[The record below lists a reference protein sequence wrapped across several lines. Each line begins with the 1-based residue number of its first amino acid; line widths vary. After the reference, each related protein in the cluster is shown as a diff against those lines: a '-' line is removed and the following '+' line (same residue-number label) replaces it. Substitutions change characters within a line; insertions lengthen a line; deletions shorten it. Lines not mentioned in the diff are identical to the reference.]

1 MGKQRKNNK
10 ETTVSD
16 VEKKDEQLPDTTEQT
31 GETNG
36 PDDRDV
42 GQEPGTEG
50 PVGEASADEGDGET
64 EGPDDS
70 DFGEEPPASGSEDE
84 AGVDQGEQI
93 VIDDTRQPEAPAQEE
108 PAPETVTSLAQL
120 ATAND
125 KPAFVEPKSDEADA
139 IINYIREYV
148 VKMDPSKYNDAK
160 TGVPA
165 QARLYRMI
173 VALMKLEF
181 TSFKSGMDQLLSLIH
196 EYRAAAFNDIY
207 SRRFFENLYPTL
219 THAQVREFDD
229 LLNVLVTV
237 GVSSN
242 RSRAMTQIDLAAA
255 LKSVKDAKSHQN
267 MSAYFSAL
275 R

>member
-1 MGKQRKNNK
+1 MGKQRKSNK
-10 ETTVSD
+10 ETAVSE
-16 VEKKDEQLPDTTEQT
+16 VEKKEDLPDSEATTEIGT
-31 GETNG
+31 DNDGLIG
-36 PDDRDV
+36 R
-42 GQEPGTEG
+42 EPGTEG
-50 PVGEASADEGDGET
+50 PDGEEFATADEDNAGD
-64 EGPDDS
+64 
-70 DFGEEPPASGSEDE
+70 EPPASGSEDE
-84 AGVDQGEQI
+84 AGVEGSGTDDGEQP
-93 VIDDTRQPEAPAQEE
+93 VAEE
-108 PAPETVTSLAQL
+108 PAVEMVTSLADL
-120 ATAND
+120 APAAS
-125 KPAFVEPKSDEADA
+125 KPKFVEPKSDEADA

-181 TSFKSGMDQLLSLIH
+181 TAFKSGMDQLLSMIH

-229 LLNVLVTV
+229 LLSVLVTV
-237 GVSSN
+237 GSSSN
-242 RSRAMTQIDLAAA
+242 RSRAMAQIDLPAA

>member
-16 VEKKDEQLPDTTEQT
+16 VEKKDEQLPDAIEQT
-31 GETNG
+31 GEANG

-64 EGPDDS
+64 EGQDDS
-70 DFGEEPPASGSEDE
+70 DFG
-84 AGVDQGEQI
+84 
-93 VIDDTRQPEAPAQEE
+93 EE

>member
-1 MGKQRKNNK
+1 MGKQRKSNK
-10 ETTVSD
+10 ETTVSE
-16 VEKKDEQLPDTTEQT
+16 VEKKEDLPNSEETTEIGT
-31 GETNG
+31 
-36 PDDRDV
+36 DSD
-42 GQEPGTEG
+42 GQIGREPGTEG
-50 PVGEASADEGDGET
+50 PDGDNGGEEFATADEDIAGD
-64 EGPDDS
+64 
-70 DFGEEPPASGSEDE
+70 EPPASGSEDE
-84 AGVDQGEQI
+84 AGVEGSSTDDGGQTEPEQP
-93 VIDDTRQPEAPAQEE
+93 VAEE
-108 PAPETVTSLAQL
+108 PAVEMVTSLADL
-120 ATAND
+120 APAAS
-125 KPAFVEPKSDEADA
+125 KPTFVEPKSDEADA

-181 TSFKSGMDQLLSLIH
+181 TAFKSGMDQLLSMIH

-229 LLNVLVTV
+229 LLSVLVTV
-237 GVSSN
+237 GSSSN
-242 RSRAMTQIDLAAA
+242 RSRAMTQIDLPAA

>member
-1 MGKQRKNNK
+1 MGKQRKSNK

-16 VEKKDEQLPDTTEQT
+16 VEKKEDLPNTEEAVDTAAPEGTDTDGQL
-31 GETNG
+31 GH
-36 PDDRDV
+36 
-42 GQEPGTEG
+42 EPGEDG
-50 PVGEASADEGDGET
+50 SDGET
-64 EGPDDS
+64 EGPDDA
-70 DFGEEPPASGSEDE
+70 DVGEEPPASGSEDE
-84 AGVDQGEQI
+84 AGVDDSGADAGEQI
-93 VIDDTRQPEAPAQEE
+93 VAGDTHQPEAPAEQ
-108 PAPETVTSLAQL
+108 PVETVTSLSQL
-120 ATAND
+120 ATVKD
-125 KPAFVEPKSDEADA
+125 KPGFVEPKSDQATA

-160 TGVPA
+160 SGVPA

-181 TSFKSGMDQLLSLIH
+181 TSFKAGMDQLLSLIH

-229 LLNVLVTV
+229 LLSVLVTV
-237 GVSSN
+237 GTSSN
-242 RSRAMTQIDLAAA
+242 RSRAMSQIDLPAA